1 MGEMLDTFG
10 VPEFFTTD
18 LGDLEDAGGGMLRA
32 IRCIRRNGVLIPVCT
47 LVMPAAA
54 TMRDGP
60 RYQEMARRV
69 ALGEMATH

>member
-1 MGEMLDTFG
+1 MSEMLDTFG
-10 VPEFFTTD
+10 VPEYFTTH

-32 IRCIRRNGVLIPVCT
+32 IRCIKRNGVLIPVCT
-47 LVMPAAA
+47 IVMPATA

-69 ALGEMATH
+69 TRGELVSH